1 MAVEQTAF
9 EALKSIADLSLQK
22 AQTLPEQH
30 EAANQWSGVGFSLMG
45 VDMVV
50 PLGAVSE
57 MLEVPPL
64 SQLPSVKSWVKGV
77 ANVRGRLLPVFDLAA
92 FLGGSLSGR
101 RKEQRLLVLESM
113 GLYAGLWVDKVHGI
127 KTFDLD
133 DGVDSMPGSIA
144 QRIQHFLVGGFS
156 DEEKKDWYIFDL
168 TNLAGDEQFQNVAA
182 D

>member
-9 EALKSIADLSLQK
+9 EALKSIANLSLQK

-57 MLEVPPL
+57 MLE
-64 SQLPSVKSWVKGV
+64 
-77 ANVRGRLLPVFDLAA
+77 
-92 FLGGSLSGR
+92 
-101 RKEQRLLVLESM
+101 M

-127 KTFDLD
+127 KSFDLD
-133 DGVDSMPGSIA
+133 DSIESMPGSIA